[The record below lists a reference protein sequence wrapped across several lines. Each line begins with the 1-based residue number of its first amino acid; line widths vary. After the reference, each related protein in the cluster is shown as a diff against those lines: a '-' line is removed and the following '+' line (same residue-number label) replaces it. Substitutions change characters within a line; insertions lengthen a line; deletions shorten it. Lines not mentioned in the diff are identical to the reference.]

1 MFHCKVMVVDDLW
14 TSVGSTNFD
23 NRSFSI
29 NDEANLN
36 VYDGEFARKQSR
48 IFDDDL
54 KLSRRIT
61 LGEWENRAWTE
72 KLWEKTLATFN
83 PQL

>member
-1 MFHCKVMVVDDLW
+1 MHDPVSKGAPGIQPTMFHVKVMVVDGLW

-36 VYDGEFARKQSR
+36 VHDREFAA
-48 IFDDDL
+48 
-54 KLSRRIT
+54 
-61 LGEWENRAWTE
+61 EECENR
-72 KLWEKTLATFN
+72 
-83 PQL
+83 P